1 MKNPAHMPDSPEVP
15 PGLLRQAGPELAS
28 ALGLLRRLF
37 DVRVTFFDLGGVEAD
52 GFEIA
57 PPGTARGPRAR
68 GNGLMPANPSA
79 PAARGPRPEQI
90 KPISAYCAAR
100 RRDRVFNARCLAC
113 DRRHLDE
120 AKLGRRIR
128 IYRCHDGLVEGVI
141 PLYGRDGAYLGAIM
155 FGQLRPADDP
165 PGGRS
170 AAWQRLRAR
179 LPQADDVRL
188 ADLAELLKWLTEH
201 LAANAA
207 LRAPQLPWA
216 EAVRRHLAVH
226 LADKL
231 TLAGVA
237 RAVGRSPSF
246 LSHRFPA
253 AFGTSFARH
262 VRDLRL
268 AAARSRLAQG
278 ASLRQVADEL
288 GFCDR
293 YHLSRAYSAHFGHP
307 PRGTPLASG

>member
-1 MKNPAHMPDSPEVP
+1 MPASSPSPHGGDGQDGTVMDNPAHMPDGPEIP
-15 PGLLRQAGPELAS
+15 LGLLRQAGPELAS

-52 GFEIA
+52 GFEV
-57 PPGTARGPRAR
+57 
-68 GNGLMPANPSA
+68 
-79 PAARGPRPEQI
+79 
-90 KPISAYCAAR
+90 KPISAYCATR
-100 RRDRVFNARCLAC
+100 RRDPAFNARCLAC

-155 FGQLRPADDP
+155 FGQLRPGDDP
-165 PGGRS
+165 SGGRS
-170 AAWQRLRAR
+170 AAWQRLRER

-216 EAVRRHLAVH
+216 EAVRRHLAAH
-226 LADKL
+226 LGDKL

-253 AFGTSFARH
+253 TFGTSFARH

-278 ASLRQVADEL
+278 ASLRLVADEL

-307 PRGTPLASG
+307 PRGSVAKL